1 MQGRDVGL
9 EAVSK
14 IFQTLQ
20 VDEEWAIRRP
30 RGFTWWAYGLAQH
43 VDAGDPWQD
52 DEFQLSKIRIVT
64 ELVKSV
70 VSKRQPEQMMAVTN
84 MQGILSSKVFDPATS
99 TIFECCAAIVHQENV
114 GSLSRLL
121 ATAAII
127 QNDLAQREAAV
138 LAQAVG
144 GVPAVSIHPT
154 RGKRETPDSILGV
167 PEQVIIPAGKDRSA
181 FAGELCA
188 DLKEFFAETQFLGF
202 GDSEGF
208 TCEVPFTGSTPTAV
222 KVALGM
228 PEANKRPETS
238 LVRIFADQEHPTYGH
253 GARVTLFIPM
263 TFATGQAARVAN
275 QLNMAEATGNTHTN
289 FLGTWCP
296 DPTNPK
302 SNTIA
307 FNTFLPS
314 RLAGPGIL
322 ENQVVFQA
330 ARSRTLGA
338 TGFGVLPRVT

>member
-1 MQGRDVGL
+1 MGAIDVGL
-9 EAVSK
+9 EVVEK

-20 VDEEWAIRRP
+20 VDEEWAVRRP

-43 VDAGDPWQD
+43 VDAGDSWQD

-70 VSKRQPEQMMAVTN
+70 DSKREPEQIVAVAN
-84 MQGILSSKVFDPATS
+84 MQGTLSSKVFDPATS
-99 TIFECCAAIVHQENV
+99 TLYECCTAIVHQENV
-114 GSLSRLL
+114 ESLSRLL

-127 QNDLAQREAAV
+127 QNDVAHREAAL
-138 LAQAVG
+138 LAEAVG
-144 GVPAVSIHPT
+144 GVPAVSVHPT
-154 RGKRETPDSILGV
+154 SGTRATPAGILGV
-167 PEQVIIPAGKDRSA
+167 PRQAIMPAGKDRSA

-188 DLKEFFAETQFLGF
+188 DLKHFFAGTQFLGF
-202 GDSEGF
+202 SDSEGF
-208 TCEVPFTGSTPTAV
+208 TCEVPFTGSTPVAL
-222 KVALGM
+222 KAALGM
-228 PEANKRPETS
+228 PGAQKRPETS

-263 TFATGQAARVAN
+263 TFAAGQAAHVAN

-330 ARSRTLGA
+330 ARSRTLSA
-338 TGFGVLPRVT
+338 TGFGVLQTRT